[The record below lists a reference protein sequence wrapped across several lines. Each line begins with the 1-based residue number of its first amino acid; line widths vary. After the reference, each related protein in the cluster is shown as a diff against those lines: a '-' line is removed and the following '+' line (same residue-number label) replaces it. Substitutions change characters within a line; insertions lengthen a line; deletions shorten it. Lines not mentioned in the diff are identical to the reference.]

1 MDLGL
6 KGMVALMTGA
16 SRGMGRAAAL
26 EMARAGARVVV
37 SARGEGLEDA
47 AAQIRAETGAEVLAI
62 PADLTQSDDVQR
74 LVDATLAAMG
84 QIDIAYINVS
94 GPPTGA
100 FMDLTL
106 EDWQKGIDLTIL
118 SAVRMCYA
126 VLPPMLERGRGS
138 IVANQSFVVK
148 LPAERLMLSNAL
160 RLSVIGLVK
169 SLANEL
175 GPKGIRVNSIN
186 PGWTRTERVDDI
198 MDSRAQTKGTSRQA
212 ETEAVTREIPMGR
225 MASVDEI
232 GRAVA
237 WLASPAA
244 SYVNGHALFVD
255 GGLVPGA
262 L

>member
-1 MDLGL
+1 MELGL
-6 KGMVALMTGA
+6 EGMVALMTGA
-16 SRGMGRAAAL
+16 SKGMGRAAAL
-26 EMARAGARVVV
+26 EMARAGARVVMV
-37 SARGEGLEDA
+37 ARGEGLEQA
-47 AAQIRAETGAEVLAI
+47 AKEVRSETGAEVLAI
-62 PADLTQSDDVQR
+62 PADLTRPADVEA
-74 LVDATLAAMG
+74 LVTATLKSMG
-84 QIDIAYINVS
+84 QIDVLYINVA
-94 GPPTGA
+94 GPATGA
-100 FMDLTL
+100 FLDLSMD
-106 EDWQKGIDLTIL
+106 DWRQGIELTIL
-118 SAVRMCYA
+118 TAVRLCYA
-126 VLPPMLERGRGS
+126 VVPHMLERGSGS

-160 RLSVIGLVK
+160 RLTVIGLVK

-198 MDSRAQTKGTSRQA
+198 MDSRARTKGTSREV
-212 ETEAVTREIPMGR
+212 ETEAITRTIPMGR
-225 MASVDEI
+225 MANVDEI

-255 GGLVPGA
+255 GGLTPAA